1 MCLRCYICV
10 SLTADSVSQMSN
22 LNSLRESCSS
32 PCPSYLLL
40 PNGLS
45 LRASSVS
52 PSRGLLAGYAG
63 LDSDYFASFYQQVP
77 SMWAAKSYPSLKPL
91 GSYVADLV
99 ARLRFFKVISL
110 GFDDLIRKKPSGYLK
125 MKVIRVRERPIKM
138 NTGPCYIRKI
148 FK

>member
-1 MCLRCYICV
+1 MCRRCYICV

-32 PCPSYLLL
+32 PCPSHFLL
-40 PNGLS
+40 PNSLS
-45 LRASSVS
+45 LQASSLS
-52 PSRGLLAGYAG
+52 PSRGLLGGYAG
-63 LDSDYFASFYQQVP
+63 LDSNYFVPFYQQVP

-110 GFDDLIRKKPSGYLK
+110 GFDDLIRKNF
-125 MKVIRVRERPIKM
+125 RV
-138 NTGPCYIRKI
+138 
-148 FK
+148 FKNEGL

>member
-1 MCLRCYICV
+1 MFYLCIIM
-10 SLTADSVSQMSN
+10 LTVDSVSQMLK
-22 LNSLRESCSS
+22 LNSLRESCSP
-32 PCPSYLLL
+32 PCASYPLL

-63 LDSDYFASFYQQVP
+63 LDSNYFVPFYQQVP

-110 GFDDLIRKKPSGYLK
+110 GFDDLIRKTF
-125 MKVIRVRERPIKM
+125 RV
-138 NTGPCYIRKI
+138 
-148 FK
+148 FKNEGH

>member
-10 SLTADSVSQMSN
+10 SLTADSVCQMSN

-32 PCPSYLLL
+32 LCPSHLLL
-40 PNGLS
+40 PNGLR

-52 PSRGLLAGYAG
+52 PSRGLLGGYAG
-63 LDSDYFASFYQQVP
+63 LDSNYFVTYRQQVP

-99 ARLRFFKVISL
+99 ARLMFFKVISL
-110 GFDDLIRKKPSGYLK
+110 CFDDLIRKNF
-125 MKVIRVRERPIKM
+125 RV
-138 NTGPCYIRKI
+138 
-148 FK
+148 FKNEGH